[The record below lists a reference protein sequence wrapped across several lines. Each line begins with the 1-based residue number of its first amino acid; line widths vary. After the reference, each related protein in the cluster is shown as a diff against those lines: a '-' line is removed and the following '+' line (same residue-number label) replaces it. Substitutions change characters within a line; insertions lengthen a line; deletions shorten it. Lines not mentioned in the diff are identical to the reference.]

1 MNRNRALRFVWLSLL
16 TLVSGL
22 ASAST
27 VAFNPNIETRSG
39 TTTKKEAI
47 VLSIDSDDSQSAGN
61 VSISTTKAPA
71 DSKTIADLHATK
83 VGEDKVLICL
93 NNARVVYAEDN
104 NYILR
109 EEGRALDVLNTSL
122 VLQQGQYV
130 TGLVRLNV
138 SCSAG
143 IISTSDVVGET
154 NSSQLEITGEVAEEP
169 IPVFC
174 PSVKEVADHP
184 GDLVGLVRQQ
194 WIGAFCSESDEDYSL
209 HYVYLSNSSD
219 FDLKQYGSYDV
230 TLWYNAVEDLGDPLA
245 KAVKVEPVFT
255 HLDAPNVTGE
265 EMFLDST
272 EVTIHHDE
280 SVVVIRYTLD
290 GTNPINTTSS
300 VYTYTEPFVLTA
312 TATVCAVATYKDVK
326 SDIVRKRFTKA
337 NVSEPLTVAEISALQ
352 RNIEN
357 ATVKFV
363 DAQVV
368 YSVDNNFVVRE
379 KDGKAIDLLNTQLP
393 LEQGKTL
400 TGLVKLNVAYTN
412 GVLTTSD
419 IDGDTNT
426 EGLTIRGEAS
436 ASPLP
441 YACNV
446 SDVFKH
452 PGDLLR
458 LEQVYT
464 SSFPAFCIYD
474 HYYEYN
480 GSIFISNYEEM
491 GMLANKSY
499 NVTFWYYDTK
509 NGDPLVR
516 VLEAERTLSY
526 MPWLAIS
533 GDDVFY
539 DTQEVTISCGRDED
553 IITIYYTLDGTDP
566 ISSPTTRVYDG
577 PITLNATTTLKAYA
591 AFKDIRSSVRT
602 RDFVCIS
609 SDDPKSIGQLME
621 RGKDQ
626 AGAKIKFTNAQVVYK
641 EDLGGTYHY
650 IVREKGKA
658 IDLLNTMLSLD
669 LGAMLTGT
677 VIMDVAYDN
686 GILKATEIE
695 QTNVS
700 DLDMSGSSS
709 DYLPIATSIGFMG
722 SYKGDLLKLEKV
734 GIYHDAEGLQG
745 FGDAYFLKTEYGG
758 QSFVILSNYEEFA
771 SQLADP
777 SGQYILTV
785 WYNEF
790 KNYYTFVKIVAVQK
804 AVAAPVITT
813 ADEIFLESTSVTIS
827 AEDDASVY
835 YTTDGSTPTPDEGTT
850 LLYTEPFFIYQ
861 TTTIKAVAVR
871 DGVVSAEAEITIAGP
886 KSIAEIHTLG
896 ASLQN
901 VLVRLN
907 DAQVV
912 YAEGNNY
919 VLREN
924 GQALD
929 ILNTSLQLKQGQY
942 VKGYVKLDIIG
953 NYGVYSTSDI
963 AGETNQEMLTISGED
978 TENPIPMSCATLDE
992 VNYYPGDLITVEN
1005 LEWDEKWQYF
1015 YSNVDGYPIALYL
1028 SNASDFYL
1036 ESGKKYD
1043 VMAWYNQSDY
1053 GSPVVKVLSVDV
1065 AISVLDVPIISGE
1078 EKFLES
1084 TMVTITHLEKEAE
1097 VKYTLDGTDPL
1108 NTTSE
1113 VYTYTEPFTLA
1124 ETATVCAVATY
1135 GETTSGLATKTFA
1148 KVSLTDPL
1156 TIPELAKL
1164 KASVDNATVK
1174 LLNAKVVYTDNAD
1187 GEQSYILREDDK
1199 ALDILGSGL
1208 ALTQGKSYTGNVK
1221 LKVTYVDG
1229 ILTASDIEGETNA
1242 DNLIP
1247 SGEEADDPL
1256 PIACDITQAKNYLG
1270 DLIRMS
1276 DEQVNLDGE
1285 GKSRFYKYDRHT
1297 GIEYNVYFDNAT
1309 NSVLQDGKYYA
1320 ATLWLNGVKEDAPSG
1335 KMIDAQPSRL
1345 DAPAING
1352 EKVFASSV
1360 QVEIVADEAAAD
1372 IYYTIDGSDP
1382 ELREEQKYGGPF
1394 TLTNSATVKAI
1405 AANGTVVSSIASKA
1419 FVQFDPNGDNT
1430 IATLANVQL
1439 SVPVATVRLV
1449 NAQVVYGEGKNY
1461 VIREYINEK
1470 YYALDVM
1477 NTELPLT
1484 VGAMVSGTVR
1494 LQIDFKANQAH
1505 DNGVLV
1511 ATDIAETN
1519 DKNLHIEES
1528 VNKSPRPILLDP
1540 NSFSDVYN
1548 YPGDILEV
1556 SGVNGWE
1563 FDSYR
1568 ILWRGSTEVALS
1580 NGEEYAISDG
1590 VVYDNL
1596 LIWYN
1601 DVFEDKKGARAKIV
1615 GQRESFDYTL
1625 TSAGWGTIIIPFDSE
1640 KIAGVTIYECTHVN
1654 ESGVLVMEERDCF
1667 KANTPYLLKGTKG
1680 EEMLC
1685 LFDGYAPYH
1694 KDSYTNGVMTGVYSE
1709 QEPPVDSY
1717 ILQNHPDMAGL
1728 AFYHVTA
1735 GKGVTVSANR
1745 CYINPQSGGFK
1756 SILFPDDET
1765 NGVVNANALDSTLV
1779 DVYTTAGVKVKHQVE
1794 MGKAL
1799 NDLPAGLYIINNK
1812 KIVKK

>member
-526 MPWLAIS
+526 MPWLTIS

-963 AGETNQEMLTISGED
+963 AGETNQEMLTISGEE

-1043 VMAWYNQSDY
+1043 VVAWYNQSDY
-1053 GSPVVKVLSVDV
+1053 GRPVVKVLSVE
-1065 AISVLDVPIISGE
+1065 AASSVLDVPTVLGKE
-1078 EKFLES
+1078 MFLE
-1084 TMVTITHLEKEAE
+1084 TTTVTITHPEINAE

-1124 ETATVCAVATY
+1124 ESATVCAVATY
-1135 GETTSGLATKTFA
+1135 EETTSALATKTFT
-1148 KVSLTDPL
+1148 KVSLADPL
-1156 TIPELAKL
+1156 TVQELAKL
-1164 KASVDNATVK
+1164 KMSIDNVTVK
-1174 LLNAKVVYTDNAD
+1174 LVNARVVYSDHA
-1187 GEQSYILREDDK
+1187 GGKQSYILRE
-1199 ALDILGSGL
+1199 
-1208 ALTQGKSYTGNVK
+1208 
-1221 LKVTYVDG
+1221 
-1229 ILTASDIEGETNA
+1229 
-1242 DNLIP
+1242 
-1247 SGEEADDPL
+1247 
-1256 PIACDITQAKNYLG
+1256 
-1270 DLIRMS
+1270 
-1276 DEQVNLDGE
+1276 
-1285 GKSRFYKYDRHT
+1285 
-1297 GIEYNVYFDNAT
+1297 
-1309 NSVLQDGKYYA
+1309 
-1320 ATLWLNGVKEDAPSG
+1320 
-1335 KMIDAQPSRL
+1335 
-1345 DAPAING
+1345 
-1352 EKVFASSV
+1352 
-1360 QVEIVADEAAAD
+1360 
-1372 IYYTIDGSDP
+1372 
-1382 ELREEQKYGGPF
+1382 
-1394 TLTNSATVKAI
+1394 
-1405 AANGTVVSSIASKA
+1405 
-1419 FVQFDPNGDNT
+1419 
-1430 IATLANVQL
+1430 
-1439 SVPVATVRLV
+1439 
-1449 NAQVVYGEGKNY
+1449 
-1461 VIREYINEK
+1461 YINEK
-1470 YYALDVM
+1470 FYALDVM
-1477 NTELPLT
+1477 DTALPLT
-1484 VGAMVSGTVR
+1484 VGALVSGTVK
-1494 LQIDFKANQAH
+1494 LQIDFKENLAH

-1519 DKNLHIEES
+1519 DENLYIEES
-1528 VNKSPRPILLDP
+1528 ANKSPRPIPLDP
-1540 NSFSDVYN
+1540 NSFSNVYD
-1548 YPGDILEV
+1548 YPGDILDV
-1556 SGVNGWE
+1556 SGVNGRHV
-1563 FDSYR
+1563 DTYR
-1568 ILWRGSTEVALS
+1568 MLWRDDTEVALS

-1601 DVFEDKKGARAKIV
+1601 DVFEDKKGARAKIG
-1615 GQRESFDYTL
+1615 GQKESFDYVL
-1625 TSAGWGTIIIPFDSE
+1625 TSAGWGTIIIPFDCE
-1640 KIAGVTIYECTHVN
+1640 KIGGFTIYECTHVN
-1654 ESGVLVMEERDCF
+1654 ESGVLVMEERDSF

-1680 EEMLC
+1680 EEIGFI
-1685 LFDGYAPYH
+1685 FDGYAPCH
-1694 KDSYTNGVMTGVYSE
+1694 EDSYTNGVMTGVYSA
-1709 QEPPVDSY
+1709 QEPPADSY

>member
-27 VAFNPNIETRSG
+27 VAFNPNVETRSG

-61 VSISTTKAPA
+61 VSISATKSHAG
-71 DSKTIADLHATK
+71 SKTIADLYATK
-83 VGEDKVLICL
+83 VDEDNVLIYL
-93 NNARVVYAEDN
+93 NNARVVYAEGN

-219 FDLKQYGSYDV
+219 FDLKQYGFYDV

-526 MPWLAIS
+526 MPWLTIS

-722 SYKGDLLKLEKV
+722 YYKGDLLKLEKV

-963 AGETNQEMLTISGED
+963 AGETNQDMLTISGE
-978 TENPIPMSCATLDE
+978 ESEKPIPMSCATLDE

-1053 GSPVVKVLSVDV
+1053 GRPVVKVLSVET
-1065 AISVLDVPIISGE
+1065 ASSVLDVPTVLGKE
-1078 EKFLES
+1078 MFLE
-1084 TMVTITHLEKEAE
+1084 TTTVTITHPEINAE

-1113 VYTYTEPFTLA
+1113 VYTYTEPFTLT
-1124 ETATVCAVATY
+1124 ESATVCAVATY
-1135 GETTSGLATKTFA
+1135 EETTSALATKTFT
-1148 KVSLTDPL
+1148 KVSLADPL
-1156 TIPELAKL
+1156 TVQELAKL
-1164 KASVDNATVK
+1164 KVSIDNVTVK
-1174 LLNAKVVYTDNAD
+1174 
-1187 GEQSYILREDDK
+1187 
-1199 ALDILGSGL
+1199 
-1208 ALTQGKSYTGNVK
+1208 
-1221 LKVTYVDG
+1221 
-1229 ILTASDIEGETNA
+1229 
-1242 DNLIP
+1242 
-1247 SGEEADDPL
+1247 
-1256 PIACDITQAKNYLG
+1256 
-1270 DLIRMS
+1270 
-1276 DEQVNLDGE
+1276 
-1285 GKSRFYKYDRHT
+1285 
-1297 GIEYNVYFDNAT
+1297 
-1309 NSVLQDGKYYA
+1309 
-1320 ATLWLNGVKEDAPSG
+1320 
-1335 KMIDAQPSRL
+1335 
-1345 DAPAING
+1345 
-1352 EKVFASSV
+1352 
-1360 QVEIVADEAAAD
+1360 
-1372 IYYTIDGSDP
+1372 
-1382 ELREEQKYGGPF
+1382 
-1394 TLTNSATVKAI
+1394 
-1405 AANGTVVSSIASKA
+1405 
-1419 FVQFDPNGDNT
+1419 
-1430 IATLANVQL
+1430 
-1439 SVPVATVRLV
+1439 LV
-1449 NAQVVYGEGKNY
+1449 NAQVVYSDHAGGKQSY
-1461 VIREYINEK
+1461 ILREYINEK
-1470 YYALDVM
+1470 FYALDVM
-1477 NTELPLT
+1477 DTALPLT
-1484 VGAMVSGTVR
+1484 VGALVSGTVK
-1494 LQIDFKANQAH
+1494 LQIDFKENLAH

-1519 DKNLHIEES
+1519 DENLYIEES
-1528 VNKSPRPILLDP
+1528 ANKSPRPIPLDP
-1540 NSFSDVYN
+1540 NSFSNVYD
-1548 YPGDILEV
+1548 YPGDILDV
-1556 SGVNGWE
+1556 SGVNGRHV
-1563 FDSYR
+1563 DTYR
-1568 ILWRGSTEVALS
+1568 MLWRDDTEVALS

-1601 DVFEDKKGARAKIV
+1601 DVFEDKKGARAKIG
-1615 GQRESFDYTL
+1615 GQKESFDYVL
-1625 TSAGWGTIIIPFDSE
+1625 TSAGWGTIIIPFDCE
-1640 KIAGVTIYECTHVN
+1640 KIGGFTIYECTHVN
-1654 ESGVLVMEERDCF
+1654 ESGVLVMEERDSF

-1680 EEMLC
+1680 EEIGFI
-1685 LFDGYAPYH
+1685 FDGYAPCH
-1694 KDSYTNGVMTGVYSE
+1694 EDSYTNGVMTGVYSA
-1709 QEPPVDSY
+1709 QEPPADSY

-1765 NGVVNANALDSTLV
+1765 NGVTNANALDSTLV

>member
-526 MPWLAIS
+526 MPWLTIS

-963 AGETNQEMLTISGED
+963 AGETNQEMLTISGEE

-1043 VMAWYNQSDY
+1043 VVAWYNQSDY
-1053 GSPVVKVLSVDV
+1053 GRPVVKVLSVE
-1065 AISVLDVPIISGE
+1065 AASSVLDVPTVLGKE
-1078 EKFLES
+1078 MFLE
-1084 TMVTITHLEKEAE
+1084 TTTVTITHPEINAE

-1124 ETATVCAVATY
+1124 ESATVCAVATY
-1135 GETTSGLATKTFA
+1135 EETTSALATKTFT
-1148 KVSLTDPL
+1148 KVSLADPL
-1156 TIPELAKL
+1156 TVQELAKL
-1164 KASVDNATVK
+1164 KMSIDNVTVK
-1174 LLNAKVVYTDNAD
+1174 LVNARVVYSDHA
-1187 GEQSYILREDDK
+1187 GGKQSYILRE
-1199 ALDILGSGL
+1199 
-1208 ALTQGKSYTGNVK
+1208 
-1221 LKVTYVDG
+1221 
-1229 ILTASDIEGETNA
+1229 
-1242 DNLIP
+1242 
-1247 SGEEADDPL
+1247 
-1256 PIACDITQAKNYLG
+1256 
-1270 DLIRMS
+1270 
-1276 DEQVNLDGE
+1276 
-1285 GKSRFYKYDRHT
+1285 
-1297 GIEYNVYFDNAT
+1297 
-1309 NSVLQDGKYYA
+1309 
-1320 ATLWLNGVKEDAPSG
+1320 
-1335 KMIDAQPSRL
+1335 
-1345 DAPAING
+1345 
-1352 EKVFASSV
+1352 
-1360 QVEIVADEAAAD
+1360 
-1372 IYYTIDGSDP
+1372 
-1382 ELREEQKYGGPF
+1382 
-1394 TLTNSATVKAI
+1394 
-1405 AANGTVVSSIASKA
+1405 
-1419 FVQFDPNGDNT
+1419 
-1430 IATLANVQL
+1430 
-1439 SVPVATVRLV
+1439 
-1449 NAQVVYGEGKNY
+1449 
-1461 VIREYINEK
+1461 YINEK
-1470 YYALDVM
+1470 FYALDVM
-1477 NTELPLT
+1477 DTALPLT
-1484 VGAMVSGTVR
+1484 VGALVSGTVK
-1494 LQIDFKANQAH
+1494 LQIDFKENLAH

-1519 DKNLHIEES
+1519 DENLYIEES
-1528 VNKSPRPILLDP
+1528 ANKSPRPIPLDP
-1540 NSFSDVYN
+1540 NSFSNVYD
-1548 YPGDILEV
+1548 YPGDILDV
-1556 SGVNGWE
+1556 SGVNGRHV
-1563 FDSYR
+1563 DTYR
-1568 ILWRGSTEVALS
+1568 MLWRDDTEVALS

-1601 DVFEDKKGARAKIV
+1601 DVFEDKKGARAKIG
-1615 GQRESFDYTL
+1615 GQKESFDYVL
-1625 TSAGWGTIIIPFDSE
+1625 TSAGWGTIIIPFDCE
-1640 KIAGVTIYECTHVN
+1640 KIGGFTIYECTHVN
-1654 ESGVLVMEERDCF
+1654 ESGVLVMEERDSF

-1680 EEMLC
+1680 EEIGFI
-1685 LFDGYAPYH
+1685 FDGYAPCH
-1694 KDSYTNGVMTGVYSE
+1694 EDSYTNGVMTGVYSA
-1709 QEPPVDSY
+1709 QEPPADSY

-1765 NGVVNANALDSTLV
+1765 NGVTNANALGSTLV

>member
-1 MNRNRALRFVWLSLL
+1 MNKALRFVWLSLL
-16 TLVSGL
+16 VFVSGL

-27 VAFNPNIETRSG
+27 VAFHSNVETGSC
-39 TTTKKEAI
+39 TATKKDAM
-47 VLSIDSDDSQSAGN
+47 VLSIDSGDSQSAGN
-61 VSISTTKAPA
+61 LSISTTKAPA
-71 DSKTIADLHATK
+71 DSKTIADLHAAK
-83 VGEDKVLICL
+83 VGEDNVLICL

-219 FDLKQYGSYDV
+219 FDLKQYGFYDI
-230 TLWYNAVEDLGDPLA
+230 TLWYNAIEDLESPLA

-526 MPWLAIS
+526 MPWLTIS

-722 SYKGDLLKLEKV
+722 YYKGDLLKLEKV

-912 YAEGNNY
+912 YADGNNY

-942 VKGYVKLDIIG
+942 VKGYVKLGITG
-953 NYGVYSTSDI
+953 RYGVYSTSDI
-963 AGETNQEMLTISGED
+963 AGETNQDMLTISGE
-978 TENPIPMSCATLDE
+978 ESEKPIPMSCATLDE

-1005 LEWDEKWQYF
+1005 LDWDEGGQYF
-1015 YSNVDGYPIALYL
+1015 YSNVDGYLNALYL

-1043 VMAWYNQSDY
+1043 VVAWYNQSNY
-1053 GSPVVKVLSVDV
+1053 GFPVVKVLSVEV
-1065 AISVLDVPIISGE
+1065 ASSVLDVPTVLGKEI
-1078 EKFLES
+1078 FLE
-1084 TMVTITHLEKEAE
+1084 TTTVTITHPEINAE

-1113 VYTYTEPFTLA
+1113 VYTYTEPFTLT
-1124 ETATVCAVATY
+1124 ESATVCAVATY
-1135 GETTSGLATKTFA
+1135 EETTSALATKTFT
-1148 KVSLTDPL
+1148 KVSLADPL
-1156 TIPELAKL
+1156 TVQELAKL
-1164 KASVDNATVK
+1164 KVSIDNATVK
-1174 LLNAKVVYTDNAD
+1174 LVNARVVYGDHA
-1187 GEQSYILREDDK
+1187 GGKQSYILRE
-1199 ALDILGSGL
+1199 
-1208 ALTQGKSYTGNVK
+1208 
-1221 LKVTYVDG
+1221 
-1229 ILTASDIEGETNA
+1229 
-1242 DNLIP
+1242 
-1247 SGEEADDPL
+1247 
-1256 PIACDITQAKNYLG
+1256 
-1270 DLIRMS
+1270 
-1276 DEQVNLDGE
+1276 
-1285 GKSRFYKYDRHT
+1285 
-1297 GIEYNVYFDNAT
+1297 
-1309 NSVLQDGKYYA
+1309 
-1320 ATLWLNGVKEDAPSG
+1320 
-1335 KMIDAQPSRL
+1335 
-1345 DAPAING
+1345 
-1352 EKVFASSV
+1352 
-1360 QVEIVADEAAAD
+1360 
-1372 IYYTIDGSDP
+1372 
-1382 ELREEQKYGGPF
+1382 
-1394 TLTNSATVKAI
+1394 
-1405 AANGTVVSSIASKA
+1405 
-1419 FVQFDPNGDNT
+1419 
-1430 IATLANVQL
+1430 
-1439 SVPVATVRLV
+1439 
-1449 NAQVVYGEGKNY
+1449 
-1461 VIREYINEK
+1461 YINDK
-1470 YYALDVM
+1470 FYALDVM
-1477 NTELPLT
+1477 DTALPLT
-1484 VGAMVSGTVR
+1484 VGALVSGTVK
-1494 LQIDFKANQAH
+1494 LQIDFKENLAH

-1519 DKNLHIEES
+1519 DENLYVEES
-1528 VNKSPRPILLDP
+1528 ANKSPRPIPLDP
-1540 NSFSDVYN
+1540 NSFSNVYD
-1548 YPGDILEV
+1548 YPGDILDV
-1556 SGVNGWE
+1556 SGVNGRHV
-1563 FDSYR
+1563 DTYR
-1568 ILWRGSTEVALS
+1568 LLWRDDTEVALS

-1601 DVFEDKKGARAKIV
+1601 DVFEDKKGARAKIG
-1615 GQRESFDYTL
+1615 GQKERLDYVL
-1625 TSAGWGTIIIPFDSE
+1625 TSAGWGTIIIPFYCE
-1640 KIAGVTIYECTHVN
+1640 KIGDFTIYECTHVN

-1680 EEMLC
+1680 VEMMC

-1709 QEPPVDSY
+1709 QEPPADSY

-1765 NGVVNANALDSTLV
+1765 NGVINVNALDSTLV

>member
-1 MNRNRALRFVWLSLL
+1 MWLSLL

-27 VAFNPNIETRSG
+27 VAFNPNVETRSG

-71 DSKTIADLHATK
+71 DSKTIADLHAAK

-219 FDLKQYGSYDV
+219 FDLKQYGFYDI
-230 TLWYNAVEDLGDPLA
+230 TLWYNAIEDLESPLA

-464 SSFPAFCIYD
+464 SGFPAFCIYD

-526 MPWLAIS
+526 MPWLTIS
-533 GDDVFY
+533 GDDIFY

-722 SYKGDLLKLEKV
+722 YYKGDLLKLEKV

-813 ADEIFLESTSVTIS
+813 TDEIFLESTSVTIS

-942 VKGYVKLDIIG
+942 VKGYVKLDITG
-953 NYGVYSTSDI
+953 RYGVYSTSDI
-963 AGETNQEMLTISGED
+963 AGETNQDMLTISGE
-978 TENPIPMSCATLDE
+978 ESEKPIPMSCATLDE

-1053 GSPVVKVLSVDV
+1053 GRPVVKVLSVET
-1065 AISVLDVPIISGE
+1065 ASSVLDVPTVLGKE
-1078 EKFLES
+1078 MFLE
-1084 TMVTITHLEKEAE
+1084 TTTVTITHPEINAE

-1113 VYTYTEPFTLA
+1113 VYTYTEPFTLT
-1124 ETATVCAVATY
+1124 ESATVCAVATY
-1135 GETTSGLATKTFA
+1135 EETTSALATKTFT
-1148 KVSLTDPL
+1148 KVSLADPL
-1156 TIPELAKL
+1156 TVQELAKL
-1164 KASVDNATVK
+1164 KVSIDNVTVK
-1174 LLNAKVVYTDNAD
+1174 LVNARVVYSDHA
-1187 GEQSYILREDDK
+1187 GGKQSYILRE
-1199 ALDILGSGL
+1199 
-1208 ALTQGKSYTGNVK
+1208 
-1221 LKVTYVDG
+1221 
-1229 ILTASDIEGETNA
+1229 
-1242 DNLIP
+1242 
-1247 SGEEADDPL
+1247 
-1256 PIACDITQAKNYLG
+1256 
-1270 DLIRMS
+1270 
-1276 DEQVNLDGE
+1276 
-1285 GKSRFYKYDRHT
+1285 
-1297 GIEYNVYFDNAT
+1297 
-1309 NSVLQDGKYYA
+1309 
-1320 ATLWLNGVKEDAPSG
+1320 
-1335 KMIDAQPSRL
+1335 
-1345 DAPAING
+1345 
-1352 EKVFASSV
+1352 
-1360 QVEIVADEAAAD
+1360 
-1372 IYYTIDGSDP
+1372 
-1382 ELREEQKYGGPF
+1382 
-1394 TLTNSATVKAI
+1394 
-1405 AANGTVVSSIASKA
+1405 
-1419 FVQFDPNGDNT
+1419 
-1430 IATLANVQL
+1430 
-1439 SVPVATVRLV
+1439 
-1449 NAQVVYGEGKNY
+1449 
-1461 VIREYINEK
+1461 YINEK
-1470 YYALDVM
+1470 FYALDVM
-1477 NTELPLT
+1477 DTALPLT
-1484 VGAMVSGTVR
+1484 VGALVSGTVK
-1494 LQIDFKANQAH
+1494 LQIDFKENLAH

-1519 DKNLHIEES
+1519 DENLYIEES
-1528 VNKSPRPILLDP
+1528 ANKSPRPIPLDP

-1654 ESGVLVMEERDCF
+1654 ESGVLVMEERDSF

-1680 EEMLC
+1680 EELAFF
-1685 LFDGYAPYH
+1685 FDGYAPCH
-1694 KDSYTNGVMTGVYSE
+1694 EDSYTNGVMTGVYSA
-1709 QEPPVDSY
+1709 QEPPADSY

-1728 AFYHVTA
+1728 AFYNVTA

-1765 NGVVNANALDSTLV
+1765 NGVTNANALDSTLV

>member
-526 MPWLAIS
+526 MPWLTIS

-539 DTQEVTISCGRDED
+539 DTQEVIISCGRDED

-709 DYLPIATSIGFMG
+709 DYLPIATSMGFMG

-963 AGETNQEMLTISGED
+963 AGETNQEMLTISGEE

-1043 VMAWYNQSDY
+1043 VVAWYNQSDY
-1053 GSPVVKVLSVDV
+1053 GRPVVKVLSVE
-1065 AISVLDVPIISGE
+1065 AASSVLDVPTVLGKE
-1078 EKFLES
+1078 MFLE
-1084 TMVTITHLEKEAE
+1084 TTTVTITHPEINAE

-1124 ETATVCAVATY
+1124 ESATVCAVATY
-1135 GETTSGLATKTFA
+1135 EETTSALATKTFT
-1148 KVSLTDPL
+1148 KVSLADPL
-1156 TIPELAKL
+1156 TVQELAKL
-1164 KASVDNATVK
+1164 KMSIDNVTVK
-1174 LLNAKVVYTDNAD
+1174 LVNARVVYSDHA
-1187 GEQSYILREDDK
+1187 GGKQSYILRE
-1199 ALDILGSGL
+1199 
-1208 ALTQGKSYTGNVK
+1208 
-1221 LKVTYVDG
+1221 
-1229 ILTASDIEGETNA
+1229 
-1242 DNLIP
+1242 
-1247 SGEEADDPL
+1247 
-1256 PIACDITQAKNYLG
+1256 
-1270 DLIRMS
+1270 
-1276 DEQVNLDGE
+1276 
-1285 GKSRFYKYDRHT
+1285 
-1297 GIEYNVYFDNAT
+1297 
-1309 NSVLQDGKYYA
+1309 
-1320 ATLWLNGVKEDAPSG
+1320 
-1335 KMIDAQPSRL
+1335 
-1345 DAPAING
+1345 
-1352 EKVFASSV
+1352 
-1360 QVEIVADEAAAD
+1360 
-1372 IYYTIDGSDP
+1372 
-1382 ELREEQKYGGPF
+1382 
-1394 TLTNSATVKAI
+1394 
-1405 AANGTVVSSIASKA
+1405 
-1419 FVQFDPNGDNT
+1419 
-1430 IATLANVQL
+1430 
-1439 SVPVATVRLV
+1439 
-1449 NAQVVYGEGKNY
+1449 
-1461 VIREYINEK
+1461 YINEK
-1470 YYALDVM
+1470 FYALDVM
-1477 NTELPLT
+1477 DTALPLT
-1484 VGAMVSGTVR
+1484 VGALVSGTVK
-1494 LQIDFKANQAH
+1494 LQIDFKENLAH

-1519 DKNLHIEES
+1519 DENLYIEES
-1528 VNKSPRPILLDP
+1528 ANKSPRPIPLDP
-1540 NSFSDVYN
+1540 NSFSNVYD
-1548 YPGDILEV
+1548 YPGDILDV
-1556 SGVNGWE
+1556 SGVNGRHV
-1563 FDSYR
+1563 DTYR
-1568 ILWRGSTEVALS
+1568 MLWRDDTEVALS

-1601 DVFEDKKGARAKIV
+1601 DVFEDKKGARAKIG
-1615 GQRESFDYTL
+1615 GQKESFDYVL
-1625 TSAGWGTIIIPFDSE
+1625 TSAGWGTIIIPFDCE
-1640 KIAGVTIYECTHVN
+1640 KIGGFTIYECTHVN
-1654 ESGVLVMEERDCF
+1654 ESGVLVMEERDSF

-1680 EEMLC
+1680 EEIGFI
-1685 LFDGYAPYH
+1685 FDGYAPCH
-1694 KDSYTNGVMTGVYSE
+1694 EDSYTNGVMTGVYSA
-1709 QEPPVDSY
+1709 QEPPADSY

>member
-27 VAFNPNIETRSG
+27 VAFNPNVETRSG
-39 TTTKKEAI
+39 TTTKTEAI

-219 FDLKQYGSYDV
+219 FDLKQYGFYDV

-526 MPWLAIS
+526 MPWLTIS

-963 AGETNQEMLTISGED
+963 AGETNQEMLTISGEE

-1043 VMAWYNQSDY
+1043 VVAWYNQSDY
-1053 GSPVVKVLSVDV
+1053 GRPVVKVLSVE
-1065 AISVLDVPIISGE
+1065 AASSVLDVPTVLGKE
-1078 EKFLES
+1078 MFLE
-1084 TMVTITHLEKEAE
+1084 TTTVTITHPEINAE

-1124 ETATVCAVATY
+1124 ESATVCAVATY
-1135 GETTSGLATKTFA
+1135 EETTSALATKTFT
-1148 KVSLTDPL
+1148 KVSLADPL
-1156 TIPELAKL
+1156 TVQELAKL
-1164 KASVDNATVK
+1164 KMSIDNATVK
-1174 LLNAKVVYTDNAD
+1174 LVNARVVYGDHVD
-1187 GEQSYILREDDK
+1187 GKQSYILRE
-1199 ALDILGSGL
+1199 
-1208 ALTQGKSYTGNVK
+1208 
-1221 LKVTYVDG
+1221 
-1229 ILTASDIEGETNA
+1229 
-1242 DNLIP
+1242 
-1247 SGEEADDPL
+1247 
-1256 PIACDITQAKNYLG
+1256 
-1270 DLIRMS
+1270 
-1276 DEQVNLDGE
+1276 
-1285 GKSRFYKYDRHT
+1285 
-1297 GIEYNVYFDNAT
+1297 
-1309 NSVLQDGKYYA
+1309 
-1320 ATLWLNGVKEDAPSG
+1320 
-1335 KMIDAQPSRL
+1335 
-1345 DAPAING
+1345 
-1352 EKVFASSV
+1352 
-1360 QVEIVADEAAAD
+1360 
-1372 IYYTIDGSDP
+1372 
-1382 ELREEQKYGGPF
+1382 
-1394 TLTNSATVKAI
+1394 
-1405 AANGTVVSSIASKA
+1405 
-1419 FVQFDPNGDNT
+1419 
-1430 IATLANVQL
+1430 
-1439 SVPVATVRLV
+1439 
-1449 NAQVVYGEGKNY
+1449 
-1461 VIREYINEK
+1461 YINDK
-1470 YYALDVM
+1470 FYALDVM
-1477 NTELPLT
+1477 DTALPLT
-1484 VGAMVSGTVR
+1484 VGALVSGTVKF
-1494 LQIDFKANQAH
+1494 QIDFKENLAH

-1519 DKNLHIEES
+1519 DENLYIEES
-1528 VNKSPRPILLDP
+1528 ANKSPRPIPLDP
-1540 NSFSDVYN
+1540 NSFSNVYD
-1548 YPGDILEV
+1548 YPGDILDV
-1556 SGVNGWE
+1556 SGVNGRHV
-1563 FDSYR
+1563 DTYR
-1568 ILWRGSTEVALS
+1568 LLWRDDTEVALS

-1601 DVFEDKKGARAKIV
+1601 DVFEDKKGARAKIG
-1615 GQRESFDYTL
+1615 GQKERLDYVL
-1625 TSAGWGTIIIPFDSE
+1625 TSAGWGTIIIPFYCE
-1640 KIAGVTIYECTHVN
+1640 KIGDFTIYECTHVN

-1680 EEMLC
+1680 VEMMC

-1709 QEPPVDSY
+1709 QEPPADSY

-1765 NGVVNANALDSTLV
+1765 NGVINVNALDSTLV

>member
-27 VAFNPNIETRSG
+27 VAFNPNVETRSG
-39 TTTKKEAI
+39 TTTKTEAI

-219 FDLKQYGSYDV
+219 FDLKQYGFYDV

-526 MPWLAIS
+526 MPWLTIS

-912 YAEGNNY
+912 YAEDNNY

-963 AGETNQEMLTISGED
+963 AGETNQDMLTISGEE

-1053 GSPVVKVLSVDV
+1053 GSPVVKVLSVEV
-1065 AISVLDVPIISGE
+1065 ASSVLDVPTVLGKEI
-1078 EKFLES
+1078 FLE
-1084 TMVTITHLEKEAE
+1084 TTTVTITHPEINAE

-1108 NTTSE
+1108 NTISE
-1113 VYTYTEPFTLA
+1113 VYTYTEPFTLTESA
-1124 ETATVCAVATY
+1124 KVCAVATY
-1135 GETTSGLATKTFA
+1135 EETTSALAAKTFT
-1148 KVSLTDPL
+1148 KVSLADPL
-1156 TIPELAKL
+1156 TVQELAKL
-1164 KASVDNATVK
+1164 KVSIDNATVK
-1174 LLNAKVVYTDNAD
+1174 
-1187 GEQSYILREDDK
+1187 
-1199 ALDILGSGL
+1199 
-1208 ALTQGKSYTGNVK
+1208 
-1221 LKVTYVDG
+1221 
-1229 ILTASDIEGETNA
+1229 
-1242 DNLIP
+1242 
-1247 SGEEADDPL
+1247 
-1256 PIACDITQAKNYLG
+1256 
-1270 DLIRMS
+1270 
-1276 DEQVNLDGE
+1276 
-1285 GKSRFYKYDRHT
+1285 
-1297 GIEYNVYFDNAT
+1297 
-1309 NSVLQDGKYYA
+1309 
-1320 ATLWLNGVKEDAPSG
+1320 
-1335 KMIDAQPSRL
+1335 
-1345 DAPAING
+1345 
-1352 EKVFASSV
+1352 
-1360 QVEIVADEAAAD
+1360 
-1372 IYYTIDGSDP
+1372 
-1382 ELREEQKYGGPF
+1382 
-1394 TLTNSATVKAI
+1394 
-1405 AANGTVVSSIASKA
+1405 
-1419 FVQFDPNGDNT
+1419 
-1430 IATLANVQL
+1430 
-1439 SVPVATVRLV
+1439 LV
-1449 NAQVVYGEGKNY
+1449 NAQVVYSDHVDGKQSY
-1461 VIREYINEK
+1461 ILREYINDK
-1470 YYALDVM
+1470 FYALDVM
-1477 NTELPLT
+1477 DTALPLT
-1484 VGAMVSGTVR
+1484 VGALVSGTVK
-1494 LQIDFKANQAH
+1494 LQIDFKENLAH

-1519 DKNLHIEES
+1519 DENLYVEES
-1528 VNKSPRPILLDP
+1528 VNKSPRPIPLDP
-1540 NSFSDVYN
+1540 NSFSNVYD
-1548 YPGDILEV
+1548 YPGDILDV
-1556 SGVNGWE
+1556 SGVNGRHV
-1563 FDSYR
+1563 DTYR
-1568 ILWRGSTEVALS
+1568 LLWRDDTEVALS

-1601 DVFEDKKGARAKIV
+1601 DVFEDKKGARAKIG
-1615 GQRESFDYTL
+1615 GQKERLDYVL
-1625 TSAGWGTIIIPFDSE
+1625 TSAGWGTIIIPFYCE
-1640 KIAGVTIYECTHVN
+1640 KIGDFTIYECTHVN

-1709 QEPPVDSY
+1709 QEPPADSY

-1765 NGVVNANALDSTLV
+1765 NGVINVNALDSTLV

>member
-526 MPWLAIS
+526 MPWLTIS

-963 AGETNQEMLTISGED
+963 AGETNQEMLTISGEE

-1043 VMAWYNQSDY
+1043 VVAWYNQSDY
-1053 GSPVVKVLSVDV
+1053 GRPVVKVLSVE
-1065 AISVLDVPIISGE
+1065 AASSVLDVPTVLGKE
-1078 EKFLES
+1078 MFLE
-1084 TMVTITHLEKEAE
+1084 TTTVAITHPEINAE

-1124 ETATVCAVATY
+1124 ESATVCAFATY
-1135 GETTSGLATKTFA
+1135 EETTSALATKTFT
-1148 KVSLTDPL
+1148 KVSLADPL
-1156 TIPELAKL
+1156 TVQELAKL
-1164 KASVDNATVK
+1164 KMSIDNVTVK
-1174 LLNAKVVYTDNAD
+1174 LVNARVVYSDHA
-1187 GEQSYILREDDK
+1187 GGKQSYILRE
-1199 ALDILGSGL
+1199 
-1208 ALTQGKSYTGNVK
+1208 
-1221 LKVTYVDG
+1221 
-1229 ILTASDIEGETNA
+1229 
-1242 DNLIP
+1242 
-1247 SGEEADDPL
+1247 
-1256 PIACDITQAKNYLG
+1256 
-1270 DLIRMS
+1270 
-1276 DEQVNLDGE
+1276 
-1285 GKSRFYKYDRHT
+1285 
-1297 GIEYNVYFDNAT
+1297 
-1309 NSVLQDGKYYA
+1309 
-1320 ATLWLNGVKEDAPSG
+1320 
-1335 KMIDAQPSRL
+1335 
-1345 DAPAING
+1345 
-1352 EKVFASSV
+1352 
-1360 QVEIVADEAAAD
+1360 
-1372 IYYTIDGSDP
+1372 
-1382 ELREEQKYGGPF
+1382 
-1394 TLTNSATVKAI
+1394 
-1405 AANGTVVSSIASKA
+1405 
-1419 FVQFDPNGDNT
+1419 
-1430 IATLANVQL
+1430 
-1439 SVPVATVRLV
+1439 
-1449 NAQVVYGEGKNY
+1449 
-1461 VIREYINEK
+1461 YINEK
-1470 YYALDVM
+1470 FYALDVM
-1477 NTELPLT
+1477 DTALPLT
-1484 VGAMVSGTVR
+1484 VGALVSGTVK
-1494 LQIDFKANQAH
+1494 LQIDFKENLAH

-1519 DKNLHIEES
+1519 DENLYIEES
-1528 VNKSPRPILLDP
+1528 ANKSPRPIPLDP
-1540 NSFSDVYN
+1540 NSFSNVYD
-1548 YPGDILEV
+1548 YPGDILDV
-1556 SGVNGWE
+1556 SGVNGRHV
-1563 FDSYR
+1563 DTYR
-1568 ILWRGSTEVALS
+1568 MLWRDDTEVALS

-1601 DVFEDKKGARAKIV
+1601 DVFEDKKGARAKIG
-1615 GQRESFDYTL
+1615 GQKESFDYVL
-1625 TSAGWGTIIIPFDSE
+1625 TSAGWGTIIIPFDCE
-1640 KIAGVTIYECTHVN
+1640 KIGGFTIYECTHVN
-1654 ESGVLVMEERDCF
+1654 ESGVLVMEERDSF

-1680 EEMLC
+1680 EEIGFI
-1685 LFDGYAPYH
+1685 FDGYAPCH
-1694 KDSYTNGVMTGVYSE
+1694 EDSYTNGVMTGVYSA
-1709 QEPPVDSY
+1709 QEPPADSY

-1765 NGVVNANALDSTLV
+1765 NGVTNANALDSTLV

>member
-1 MNRNRALRFVWLSLL
+1 MNKALRFVWLSLL
-16 TLVSGL
+16 VFVSGL

-27 VAFNPNIETRSG
+27 VAFHSNVETRSG
-39 TTTKKEAI
+39 TATKKDAM
-47 VLSIDSDDSQSAGN
+47 VLSIDSDDSLSAGN
-61 VSISTTKAPA
+61 VSILATKSHAG
-71 DSKTIADLHATK
+71 SKTIADLHATK
-83 VGEDKVLICL
+83 VGENNVLICL
-93 NNARVVYAEDN
+93 NNAQVVYAEDN

-138 SCSAG
+138 SCTSG

-169 IPVFC
+169 LPVFC

-184 GDLVGLVRQQ
+184 GDLVRLVRQQ

-209 HYVYLSNSSD
+209 HYVFLSNSSD
-219 FDLKQYGSYDV
+219 FDLKQYGFYDI
-230 TLWYNAVEDLGDPLA
+230 TLWYNAVEDLGNPLA

-326 SDIVRKRFTKA
+326 SDIVRKRFRKA

-379 KDGKAIDLLNTQLP
+379 KDGKAIDLLNTSLP

-400 TGLVKLNVAYTN
+400 SGLVMLNVDCTN
-412 GVLTTSD
+412 GLLTTSD
-419 IDGDTNT
+419 IEGSTNAN
-426 EGLTIRGEAS
+426 ELTIDGAVS
-436 ASPLP
+436 AAPLP
-441 YACNV
+441 YICDGYEA
-446 SDVFKH
+446 FGR

-458 LEQVYT
+458 LEHVRTRSY
-464 SSFPAFCIYD
+464 PEFCIDAPYG
-474 HYYEYN
+474 YN
-480 GSIFISNYEEM
+480 TGSIFISNYEEM
-491 GMLANKSY
+491 GMVASKEY
-499 NVTFWYYDTK
+499 NVTFWYYGTK
-509 NGDPLVR
+509 YGDPLVR

-526 MPWLAIS
+526 MRPPTITGES
-533 GDDVFY
+533 QFRDP
-539 DTQEVTISCGRDED
+539 QEVTIED
-553 IITIYYTLDGTDP
+553 SENGDLVTIYYTLDGSDP
-566 ISSPTTRVYDG
+566 KYSATARLYDG
-577 PITLNATTTLKAYA
+577 PITLTATTTVKACA
-591 AFKDIRSSVRT
+591 AYKDLWSEVVTKEFI
-602 RDFVCIS
+602 CIS
-609 SDDPKSIGQLME
+609 ADAPKTIAQLHSLRRDLAAASIRFVDAL
-621 RGKDQ
+621 
-626 AGAKIKFTNAQVVYK
+626 VVYK
-641 EDLGGTYHY
+641 EDLEGTYHY
-650 IVREKGKA
+650 IVREDGMA
-658 IDLLNTMLSLD
+658 IDLLNTTLNLD
-669 LGAMLTGT
+669 LGATISGN
-677 VIMDVAYDN
+677 VIMDVAYED
-686 GILKATEIE
+686 GFLTAT
-695 QTNVS
+695 
-700 DLDMSGSSS
+700 DMEKTDGGALTMTGSSANF
-709 DYLPIATSIGFMG
+709 LPINNPDVLLDN
-722 SYKGDLLKLEKV
+722 YKGDLIRLDRMGL
-734 GIYHDAEGLQG
+734 YHDEDGSYGL
-745 FGDAYFLKTEYGG
+745 GDIYFLTTEDNEISYGA
-758 QSFVILSNYEEFA
+758 ISNYEEFA
-771 SQLADP
+771 SQFADP
-777 SGQYILTV
+777 SGRYNLMV
-785 WYNEF
+785 WYNES
-790 KNYYTFVKIVAVQK
+790 KDYCAIVRVVAVQTPI
-804 AVAAPVITT
+804 APPVIYETGHSVDCTT
-813 ADEIFLESTSVTIS
+813 VSIFA
-827 AEDDASVY
+827 AEDASIY
-835 YTTDGSTPTPDEGTT
+835 YTTDGSMPIPDVGSTQ
-850 LLYTEPFFIYQ
+850 LYTVPISIYQ
-861 TTTIKAVAVR
+861 TATVRAVAMK
-871 DGVVSAEAEITIAGP
+871 DGYVSDVAEKIISRPMT
-886 KSIAEIHTLG
+886 IAEIHTLG

-901 VLVRLN
+901 VMVHLN

-942 VKGYVKLDIIG
+942 VKGYVKLDITG
-953 NYGVYSTSDI
+953 RYGVYSTSDI
-963 AGETNQEMLTISGED
+963 AGETNQDMLTISGE
-978 TENPIPMSCATLDE
+978 ESEKPIPMSCATLDE

-1015 YSNVDGYPIALYL
+1015 YSNVDGYSIALYL

-1043 VMAWYNQSDY
+1043 VMAWYNQSNY
-1053 GSPVVKVLSVDV
+1053 GFPVVTVLSVEV
-1065 AISVLDVPIISGE
+1065 ASSVLDVPTVLGKEI
-1078 EKFLES
+1078 FLE
-1084 TMVTITHLEKEAE
+1084 TTTVTITHPEINAE

-1113 VYTYTEPFTLA
+1113 VYTYTEPFTLT
-1124 ETATVCAVATY
+1124 ESATVCAVATY
-1135 GETTSGLATKTFA
+1135 EETTSALATKTFT
-1148 KVSLTDPL
+1148 KVRLADPL
-1156 TIPELAKL
+1156 TVQELAKL
-1164 KASVDNATVK
+1164 KVSIDNATVK
-1174 LLNAKVVYTDNAD
+1174 
-1187 GEQSYILREDDK
+1187 
-1199 ALDILGSGL
+1199 
-1208 ALTQGKSYTGNVK
+1208 
-1221 LKVTYVDG
+1221 
-1229 ILTASDIEGETNA
+1229 
-1242 DNLIP
+1242 
-1247 SGEEADDPL
+1247 
-1256 PIACDITQAKNYLG
+1256 
-1270 DLIRMS
+1270 
-1276 DEQVNLDGE
+1276 
-1285 GKSRFYKYDRHT
+1285 
-1297 GIEYNVYFDNAT
+1297 
-1309 NSVLQDGKYYA
+1309 
-1320 ATLWLNGVKEDAPSG
+1320 
-1335 KMIDAQPSRL
+1335 
-1345 DAPAING
+1345 
-1352 EKVFASSV
+1352 
-1360 QVEIVADEAAAD
+1360 
-1372 IYYTIDGSDP
+1372 
-1382 ELREEQKYGGPF
+1382 
-1394 TLTNSATVKAI
+1394 
-1405 AANGTVVSSIASKA
+1405 
-1419 FVQFDPNGDNT
+1419 
-1430 IATLANVQL
+1430 
-1439 SVPVATVRLV
+1439 LV
-1449 NAQVVYGEGKNY
+1449 NAQVVYGDHVDGKQSY
-1461 VIREYINEK
+1461 ILREYINEK
-1470 YYALDVM
+1470 IYALDVM
-1477 NTELPLT
+1477 DTALPLT
-1484 VGAMVSGTVR
+1484 VGALVSGTVK
-1494 LQIDFKANQAH
+1494 LQIDFKENLAH

-1519 DKNLHIEES
+1519 DENLHVEES
-1528 VNKSPRPILLDP
+1528 VNKSPRPIPLDP
-1540 NSFSDVYN
+1540 NSFSNVYD
-1548 YPGDILEV
+1548 YPGDILDV
-1556 SGVNGWE
+1556 SGVNGRHV
-1563 FDSYR
+1563 DTYR
-1568 ILWRGSTEVALS
+1568 LLWRDDTEVALS

-1601 DVFEDKKGARAKIV
+1601 DVFEDKKGARAKIG
-1615 GQRESFDYTL
+1615 GQKESLDYVL
-1625 TSAGWGTIIIPFDSE
+1625 TSAGWGTIIIPFYCE
-1640 KIAGVTIYECTHVN
+1640 KIGDFTIYECTHVN

-1709 QEPPVDSY
+1709 QEPPADSY

-1765 NGVVNANALDSTLV
+1765 NGVINVNALDSTLV

>member
-27 VAFNPNIETRSG
+27 VAFNPNVETRSG
-39 TTTKKEAI
+39 TTTKTEAI

-83 VGEDKVLICL
+83 VGEDNVLICL

-209 HYVYLSNSSD
+209 HYVFLSNSSD
-219 FDLKQYGSYDV
+219 FDLKQYGFYDI
-230 TLWYNAVEDLGDPLA
+230 TLWYNAVEDLGNPLA

-326 SDIVRKRFTKA
+326 SDIVRKRFRKA

-379 KDGKAIDLLNTQLP
+379 KDGKAIDLLNTSLP

-400 TGLVKLNVAYTN
+400 SGLVMLNVDCTN
-412 GVLTTSD
+412 GLLSTSD
-419 IDGDTNT
+419 IEGSTNANQ
-426 EGLTIRGEAS
+426 LTIDGAVS
-436 ASPLP
+436 ADPLP
-441 YACNV
+441 YTCDGYEA
-446 SDVFKH
+446 FGR

-458 LEQVYT
+458 LEHVRTRSY
-464 SSFPAFCIYD
+464 PEFCIDAPYG
-474 HYYEYN
+474 N
-480 GSIFISNYEEM
+480 NTGSIFISNYEEM
-491 GMLANKSY
+491 GMVASKEY
-499 NVTFWYYDTK
+499 NVTFWYYGTK
-509 NGDPLVR
+509 YGDPLVR

-526 MPWLAIS
+526 MRPPTITGES
-533 GDDVFY
+533 QFRDP
-539 DTQEVTISCGRDED
+539 QEVTIED
-553 IITIYYTLDGTDP
+553 SENGDLVTIYYTLDGSDP
-566 ISSPTTRVYDG
+566 KYSATARLYDG
-577 PITLNATTTLKAYA
+577 PITLTATTTVKACA
-591 AFKDIRSSVRT
+591 AYKDLWSEVVTKEFI
-602 RDFVCIS
+602 CIS
-609 SDDPKSIGQLME
+609 ADAPKTIAQLHSLRRDLAAASIRFVDAL
-621 RGKDQ
+621 
-626 AGAKIKFTNAQVVYK
+626 VVYK
-641 EDLGGTYHY
+641 EDLEGAYHY
-650 IVREKGKA
+650 IVREDGMA
-658 IDLLNTMLSLD
+658 IDLLNTTLNLD
-669 LGAMLTGT
+669 LGATISGNI
-677 VIMDVAYDN
+677 VMDVAYED
-686 GILKATEIE
+686 GFLTAT
-695 QTNVS
+695 
-700 DLDMSGSSS
+700 DMEKTDGGALTMTGSSANF
-709 DYLPIATSIGFMG
+709 LPINNPDVLLDN
-722 SYKGDLLKLEKV
+722 YKGDLIRLDRMGL
-734 GIYHDAEGLQG
+734 YHDEDGSYGL
-745 FGDAYFLKTEYGG
+745 GDIYFLTTEDNEISYGA
-758 QSFVILSNYEEFA
+758 ISNYEEFA
-771 SQLADP
+771 SQFADP
-777 SGQYILTV
+777 SGRYNLMV
-785 WYNEF
+785 WYNES
-790 KNYYTFVKIVAVQK
+790 KDYCAIVRVVAVQTPIGP
-804 AVAAPVITT
+804 PVINEAEGLFVDNTT
-813 ADEIFLESTSVTIS
+813 VTILA
-827 AEDDASVY
+827 AEGASIY
-835 YTTDGSTPTPDEGTT
+835 YTTDGSMPIPDVGSTQ
-850 LLYTEPFFIYQ
+850 LYTGPFTIYQ
-861 TTTIKAVAVR
+861 TTTVRAVAVK
-871 DGVVSAEAEITIAGP
+871 DGYVSDVAERTISRP
-886 KSIAEIHTLG
+886 KTIAEIHTLWG
-896 ASLQN
+896 SLQN

-953 NYGVYSTSDI
+953 NAGVYSTSDI
-963 AGETNQEMLTISGED
+963 AGETNQDMLTISGEE
-978 TENPIPMSCATLDE
+978 TEKLIPMSCATLGE
-992 VNYYPGDLITVEN
+992 VYYYPGDLITVEN
-1005 LEWDEKWQYF
+1005 LDWDEGGQYF
-1015 YSNVDGYPIALYL
+1015 YSNVDGYLNALYL

-1043 VMAWYNQSDY
+1043 VVAWYNQSDY
-1053 GSPVVKVLSVDV
+1053 GRPVVKVLSVEV
-1065 AISVLDVPIISGE
+1065 ASSVLDVPTVLGKEI
-1078 EKFLES
+1078 FLE
-1084 TMVTITHLEKEAE
+1084 TTTVTITHPEINAE

-1113 VYTYTEPFTLA
+1113 VYTYTEPFTLTESA
-1124 ETATVCAVATY
+1124 KVCAVATY
-1135 GETTSGLATKTFA
+1135 EETTSALAAKTFT
-1148 KVSLTDPL
+1148 KVSLADPL
-1156 TIPELAKL
+1156 TVQELAKL
-1164 KASVDNATVK
+1164 KVSIDNATVK
-1174 LLNAKVVYTDNAD
+1174 
-1187 GEQSYILREDDK
+1187 
-1199 ALDILGSGL
+1199 
-1208 ALTQGKSYTGNVK
+1208 
-1221 LKVTYVDG
+1221 
-1229 ILTASDIEGETNA
+1229 
-1242 DNLIP
+1242 
-1247 SGEEADDPL
+1247 
-1256 PIACDITQAKNYLG
+1256 
-1270 DLIRMS
+1270 
-1276 DEQVNLDGE
+1276 
-1285 GKSRFYKYDRHT
+1285 
-1297 GIEYNVYFDNAT
+1297 
-1309 NSVLQDGKYYA
+1309 
-1320 ATLWLNGVKEDAPSG
+1320 
-1335 KMIDAQPSRL
+1335 
-1345 DAPAING
+1345 
-1352 EKVFASSV
+1352 
-1360 QVEIVADEAAAD
+1360 
-1372 IYYTIDGSDP
+1372 
-1382 ELREEQKYGGPF
+1382 
-1394 TLTNSATVKAI
+1394 
-1405 AANGTVVSSIASKA
+1405 
-1419 FVQFDPNGDNT
+1419 
-1430 IATLANVQL
+1430 
-1439 SVPVATVRLV
+1439 LV
-1449 NAQVVYGEGKNY
+1449 NAQVVYSDHVDGKQSY
-1461 VIREYINEK
+1461 ILREYINDK
-1470 YYALDVM
+1470 FYALDVM
-1477 NTELPLT
+1477 DTALPLT
-1484 VGAMVSGTVR
+1484 VGALVSGTVKF
-1494 LQIDFKANQAH
+1494 QIDFKENLAH

-1519 DKNLHIEES
+1519 DENLYVEES
-1528 VNKSPRPILLDP
+1528 VNKSPRPIPLDP
-1540 NSFSDVYN
+1540 NSFSNVYD
-1548 YPGDILEV
+1548 YPGDILDV
-1556 SGVNGWE
+1556 SGVNGRHV
-1563 FDSYR
+1563 DTYR
-1568 ILWRGSTEVALS
+1568 MLWRDDTEVALS

-1601 DVFEDKKGARAKIV
+1601 DVFEDKKGARAKIG
-1615 GQRESFDYTL
+1615 GQKESLNYVL
-1625 TSAGWGTIIIPFDSE
+1625 TSAGWGTIIIPFDCE
-1640 KIAGVTIYECTHVN
+1640 KIGGFTIYECTHVN

-1680 EEMLC
+1680 EEIGFI
-1685 LFDGYAPYH
+1685 FDGYAPCH
-1694 KDSYTNGVMTGVYSE
+1694 EDSYTNGVMTGVYSA
-1709 QEPPVDSY
+1709 QEPPADSY

-1735 GKGVTVSANR
+1735 GKGVTVSKNR

-1765 NGVVNANALDSTLV
+1765 NGVTNANALDSTLV

-1794 MGKAL
+1794 MGTAL

-1812 KIVKK
+1812 KFVKK

>member
-526 MPWLAIS
+526 MPWLTIS

-871 DGVVSAEAEITIAGP
+871 DGVVSSEAEITIAGP

-963 AGETNQEMLTISGED
+963 AGETNQEMLTISGEE

-1043 VMAWYNQSDY
+1043 VVAWYNQSDY
-1053 GSPVVKVLSVDV
+1053 GRPVVKVLSVE
-1065 AISVLDVPIISGE
+1065 AASSVLDVPTVLGKE
-1078 EKFLES
+1078 MFLE
-1084 TMVTITHLEKEAE
+1084 TTTVTITHPEINAE

-1124 ETATVCAVATY
+1124 ESATVCAVATY
-1135 GETTSGLATKTFA
+1135 EETTSALATKTFT
-1148 KVSLTDPL
+1148 KVSLADPL
-1156 TIPELAKL
+1156 TVQELAKL
-1164 KASVDNATVK
+1164 KMSIDNVTVK
-1174 LLNAKVVYTDNAD
+1174 LVNARVVYSDHA
-1187 GEQSYILREDDK
+1187 GGKQSYILRE
-1199 ALDILGSGL
+1199 
-1208 ALTQGKSYTGNVK
+1208 
-1221 LKVTYVDG
+1221 
-1229 ILTASDIEGETNA
+1229 
-1242 DNLIP
+1242 
-1247 SGEEADDPL
+1247 
-1256 PIACDITQAKNYLG
+1256 
-1270 DLIRMS
+1270 
-1276 DEQVNLDGE
+1276 
-1285 GKSRFYKYDRHT
+1285 
-1297 GIEYNVYFDNAT
+1297 
-1309 NSVLQDGKYYA
+1309 
-1320 ATLWLNGVKEDAPSG
+1320 
-1335 KMIDAQPSRL
+1335 
-1345 DAPAING
+1345 
-1352 EKVFASSV
+1352 
-1360 QVEIVADEAAAD
+1360 
-1372 IYYTIDGSDP
+1372 
-1382 ELREEQKYGGPF
+1382 
-1394 TLTNSATVKAI
+1394 
-1405 AANGTVVSSIASKA
+1405 
-1419 FVQFDPNGDNT
+1419 
-1430 IATLANVQL
+1430 
-1439 SVPVATVRLV
+1439 
-1449 NAQVVYGEGKNY
+1449 
-1461 VIREYINEK
+1461 YINEK
-1470 YYALDVM
+1470 FYALDVM
-1477 NTELPLT
+1477 DTALPLT
-1484 VGAMVSGTVR
+1484 VGALVSGTVK
-1494 LQIDFKANQAH
+1494 LQIDFKENLAH

-1519 DKNLHIEES
+1519 DENLYIEES
-1528 VNKSPRPILLDP
+1528 ANKSPRPIPLDP
-1540 NSFSDVYN
+1540 NSFSNVYD
-1548 YPGDILEV
+1548 YPGDILDV
-1556 SGVNGWE
+1556 SGVNGRHV
-1563 FDSYR
+1563 DTYR
-1568 ILWRGSTEVALS
+1568 MLWRDDTEVALS

-1601 DVFEDKKGARAKIV
+1601 DVFEDKKGARAKIG
-1615 GQRESFDYTL
+1615 GQKESFDYVL
-1625 TSAGWGTIIIPFDSE
+1625 TSAGWGTIIIPFDCE
-1640 KIAGVTIYECTHVN
+1640 KIGGFTIYECTHVN
-1654 ESGVLVMEERDCF
+1654 ESGVLVMEERDSF

-1680 EEMLC
+1680 EEIVFI
-1685 LFDGYAPYH
+1685 FDGYAPCH
-1694 KDSYTNGVMTGVYSE
+1694 EDSYTNGVMTGVYSA
-1709 QEPPVDSY
+1709 QEPPADSY

-1765 NGVVNANALDSTLV
+1765 NGVTNANALDSTLI

>member
-1 MNRNRALRFVWLSLL
+1 MLVF
-16 TLVSGL
+16 VSGL

-27 VAFNPNIETRSG
+27 VAFHSNVETGSC
-39 TTTKKEAI
+39 TATKKDAM
-47 VLSIDSDDSQSAGN
+47 VLSIDSGDSQSAGN
-61 VSISTTKAPA
+61 LSISTTKAPA
-71 DSKTIADLHATK
+71 DSKTIADLHAAK
-83 VGEDKVLICL
+83 VGEDNVLICL

-219 FDLKQYGSYDV
+219 FDLKQYGFYDI
-230 TLWYNAVEDLGDPLA
+230 TLWYNAIEDLESPLA

-526 MPWLAIS
+526 MPWLTIS

-626 AGAKIKFTNAQVVYK
+626 AGAKVKFTNAQVVYK

-963 AGETNQEMLTISGED
+963 AGETNQDMLTISGEE

-1053 GSPVVKVLSVDV
+1053 GRPVVKVLSVET
-1065 AISVLDVPIISGE
+1065 ASSVLDVPTVLGKE
-1078 EKFLES
+1078 MFLE
-1084 TMVTITHLEKEAE
+1084 TTTVTITHPEINAE

-1113 VYTYTEPFTLA
+1113 VYTYTEPFTLT
-1124 ETATVCAVATY
+1124 ESATVCAVATY
-1135 GETTSGLATKTFA
+1135 EETTSALATKTFT
-1148 KVSLTDPL
+1148 KVSLADPL
-1156 TIPELAKL
+1156 TVQELAKL
-1164 KASVDNATVK
+1164 KVSIDNVTVK
-1174 LLNAKVVYTDNAD
+1174 LVNARVVYSDHA
-1187 GEQSYILREDDK
+1187 GGKQSYILRE
-1199 ALDILGSGL
+1199 
-1208 ALTQGKSYTGNVK
+1208 
-1221 LKVTYVDG
+1221 
-1229 ILTASDIEGETNA
+1229 
-1242 DNLIP
+1242 
-1247 SGEEADDPL
+1247 
-1256 PIACDITQAKNYLG
+1256 
-1270 DLIRMS
+1270 
-1276 DEQVNLDGE
+1276 
-1285 GKSRFYKYDRHT
+1285 
-1297 GIEYNVYFDNAT
+1297 
-1309 NSVLQDGKYYA
+1309 
-1320 ATLWLNGVKEDAPSG
+1320 
-1335 KMIDAQPSRL
+1335 
-1345 DAPAING
+1345 
-1352 EKVFASSV
+1352 
-1360 QVEIVADEAAAD
+1360 
-1372 IYYTIDGSDP
+1372 
-1382 ELREEQKYGGPF
+1382 
-1394 TLTNSATVKAI
+1394 
-1405 AANGTVVSSIASKA
+1405 
-1419 FVQFDPNGDNT
+1419 
-1430 IATLANVQL
+1430 
-1439 SVPVATVRLV
+1439 
-1449 NAQVVYGEGKNY
+1449 
-1461 VIREYINEK
+1461 YINEK
-1470 YYALDVM
+1470 FYALDVM
-1477 NTELPLT
+1477 DTALPLT
-1484 VGAMVSGTVR
+1484 VGALVSGTVK
-1494 LQIDFKANQAH
+1494 LQIDFKENLAH

-1519 DKNLHIEES
+1519 DENLYIEES
-1528 VNKSPRPILLDP
+1528 ANKSPRPIPLDP

>member
-1 MNRNRALRFVWLSLL
+1 MNRNRAFVWLSLL

-27 VAFNPNIETRSG
+27 VAFTPNVETRSG

-61 VSISTTKAPA
+61 LSFSTTKAPA

-83 VGEDKVLICL
+83 VGEDNVLICL

-209 HYVYLSNSSD
+209 HYVFLSNSSD
-219 FDLKQYGSYDV
+219 FDLKQYGFYDI
-230 TLWYNAVEDLGDPLA
+230 TLWYNAVEDLGNPLA

-300 VYTYTEPFVLTA
+300 VYTYTEPFVLAA

-326 SDIVRKRFTKA
+326 SDIVRKRFRKA

-379 KDGKAIDLLNTQLP
+379 KDGKAIDLLNTSLP

-400 TGLVKLNVAYTN
+400 SGLVMLNVDCTN
-412 GVLTTSD
+412 GLLSTSD
-419 IDGDTNT
+419 IEGSTNANQ
-426 EGLTIRGEAS
+426 LTIDGAVS
-436 ASPLP
+436 ADPLP
-441 YACNV
+441 YTCDGYEA
-446 SDVFKH
+446 FGR

-458 LEQVYT
+458 LEHVRTRSY
-464 SSFPAFCIYD
+464 PEFCIDAPYG
-474 HYYEYN
+474 N
-480 GSIFISNYEEM
+480 NTGSIFISNYEEM
-491 GMLANKSY
+491 GMVASKEY
-499 NVTFWYYDTK
+499 NVTFWYYGTK
-509 NGDPLVR
+509 YGDPLVR

-526 MPWLAIS
+526 MRPPTITGES
-533 GDDVFY
+533 QFRDP
-539 DTQEVTISCGRDED
+539 QEVTIED
-553 IITIYYTLDGTDP
+553 SENGDLVTIYYTLDGSDP
-566 ISSPTTRVYDG
+566 KYSATARLYDG
-577 PITLNATTTLKAYA
+577 PITLTATTTVKACA
-591 AFKDIRSSVRT
+591 AYKDLWSEVVTKEFI
-602 RDFVCIS
+602 CIS
-609 SDDPKSIGQLME
+609 ADAPKTIAQLHSLRRDLAAASIRFVDAL
-621 RGKDQ
+621 
-626 AGAKIKFTNAQVVYK
+626 VVYK
-641 EDLGGTYHY
+641 EDLEGTYHY
-650 IVREKGKA
+650 IVREDGMA
-658 IDLLNTMLSLD
+658 IDLLNTTLNLD
-669 LGAMLTGT
+669 LGATISGNI
-677 VIMDVAYDN
+677 VMDVAYED
-686 GILKATEIE
+686 GFLTAT
-695 QTNVS
+695 
-700 DLDMSGSSS
+700 DMEKTDGGALTMTGSSANF
-709 DYLPIATSIGFMG
+709 LPINNPDVLLDN
-722 SYKGDLLKLEKV
+722 YKGDLIRLDRMGL
-734 GIYHDAEGLQG
+734 YHDEDGSYGL
-745 FGDAYFLKTEYGG
+745 GDIYFLTTEDNEISYGA
-758 QSFVILSNYEEFA
+758 ISNYEEFA
-771 SQLADP
+771 SQFADP
-777 SGQYILTV
+777 SGRYNLMV
-785 WYNEF
+785 WYNES
-790 KNYYTFVKIVAVQK
+790 KDYCAIVRVVAVQTPI
-804 AVAAPVITT
+804 APPVIYETGHSVDCTT
-813 ADEIFLESTSVTIS
+813 VSIFA
-827 AEDDASVY
+827 AEDASIY
-835 YTTDGSTPTPDEGTT
+835 YTTDGSMPIPDVGSTQ
-850 LLYTEPFFIYQ
+850 LYTVPISIYQ
-861 TTTIKAVAVR
+861 TATVRAVAMK
-871 DGVVSAEAEITIAGP
+871 DGYVSDVAEKIISRPMT
-886 KSIAEIHTLG
+886 IAEIHTLG

-901 VLVRLN
+901 VMVRLN
-907 DAQVV
+907 DALVV
-912 YAEGNNY
+912 YADGNNY

-942 VKGYVKLDIIG
+942 VKGYVKLGITG
-953 NYGVYSTSDI
+953 RYGVYSTSDI
-963 AGETNQEMLTISGED
+963 AGETNQDMLTISGE
-978 TENPIPMSCATLDE
+978 ESEKPIPMSCATLDE

-1005 LEWDEKWQYF
+1005 LEWNERWQYF

-1043 VMAWYNQSDY
+1043 VMAWYNQSNY
-1053 GSPVVKVLSVDV
+1053 GFPVVKVLSVEV
-1065 AISVLDVPIISGE
+1065 ASSVLDVPTVLGKEI
-1078 EKFLES
+1078 FLE
-1084 TMVTITHLEKEAE
+1084 TTTVTITHPEINAE

-1113 VYTYTEPFTLA
+1113 VYTYTEPFTLT
-1124 ETATVCAVATY
+1124 ESATVCAVATY
-1135 GETTSGLATKTFA
+1135 EETTSALATKTFT
-1148 KVSLTDPL
+1148 KVSLADPL
-1156 TIPELAKL
+1156 TVQELAKL
-1164 KASVDNATVK
+1164 KVSIDNATVK
-1174 LLNAKVVYTDNAD
+1174 LVNARVVYGDHVD
-1187 GEQSYILREDDK
+1187 GKQSYILRE
-1199 ALDILGSGL
+1199 
-1208 ALTQGKSYTGNVK
+1208 
-1221 LKVTYVDG
+1221 
-1229 ILTASDIEGETNA
+1229 
-1242 DNLIP
+1242 
-1247 SGEEADDPL
+1247 
-1256 PIACDITQAKNYLG
+1256 
-1270 DLIRMS
+1270 
-1276 DEQVNLDGE
+1276 
-1285 GKSRFYKYDRHT
+1285 
-1297 GIEYNVYFDNAT
+1297 
-1309 NSVLQDGKYYA
+1309 
-1320 ATLWLNGVKEDAPSG
+1320 
-1335 KMIDAQPSRL
+1335 
-1345 DAPAING
+1345 
-1352 EKVFASSV
+1352 
-1360 QVEIVADEAAAD
+1360 
-1372 IYYTIDGSDP
+1372 
-1382 ELREEQKYGGPF
+1382 
-1394 TLTNSATVKAI
+1394 
-1405 AANGTVVSSIASKA
+1405 
-1419 FVQFDPNGDNT
+1419 
-1430 IATLANVQL
+1430 
-1439 SVPVATVRLV
+1439 
-1449 NAQVVYGEGKNY
+1449 
-1461 VIREYINEK
+1461 YINEK
-1470 YYALDVM
+1470 IYALDVM
-1477 NTELPLT
+1477 DTALPLT
-1484 VGAMVSGTVR
+1484 VGALVSGTVK
-1494 LQIDFKANQAH
+1494 LQIDFKENLAH

-1519 DKNLHIEES
+1519 DENLYVEES
-1528 VNKSPRPILLDP
+1528 ANKSPRPIPLDP
-1540 NSFSDVYN
+1540 NSFSNVYD
-1548 YPGDILEV
+1548 YPGDILDV
-1556 SGVNGWE
+1556 SGVNGRHV
-1563 FDSYR
+1563 DTYR
-1568 ILWRGSTEVALS
+1568 LLWRDDTEVALS

-1601 DVFEDKKGARAKIV
+1601 DVFEDKKGARAKIG
-1615 GQRESFDYTL
+1615 GQKERLDYVL
-1625 TSAGWGTIIIPFDSE
+1625 TSAGWGTIIIPFYCE
-1640 KIAGVTIYECTHVN
+1640 KIGDFTIYECTHVN

-1709 QEPPVDSY
+1709 QEPPADSY

-1735 GKGVTVSANR
+1735 GKGMTVSANR

-1765 NGVVNANALDSTLV
+1765 NGVINVNALDSTLV

-1794 MGKAL
+1794 IGKAL

-1812 KIVKK
+1812 KNVKK